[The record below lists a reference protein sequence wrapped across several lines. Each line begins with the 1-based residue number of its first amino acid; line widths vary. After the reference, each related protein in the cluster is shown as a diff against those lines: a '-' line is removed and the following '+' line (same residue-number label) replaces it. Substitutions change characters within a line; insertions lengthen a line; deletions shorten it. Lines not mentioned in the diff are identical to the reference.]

1 MPSLKI
7 APSILAADPLQL
19 GAELANAESAGADWH
34 HLDVMDGHYVP
45 NLTFGLPLIKAVKKV
60 SKLPLDV
67 HIMVTNPDEVAM
79 HYVDAG
85 ADILVFH
92 VEAAR
97 HAHRLVQSIH
107 ARGAKAGLAINPG
120 TPLEALE
127 PLLEEVDLINV
138 MSVNPGFGGQSFIP
152 LSVERIT
159 RLYDWLLRKRLQE
172 RVLIQVDGGID
183 DSNVAKVVRAG
194 ASVLVAGSY
203 IYGHKDRKARIQS
216 LRNQCSIPDVP

>member
-7 APSILAADPLQL
+7 SPSILAADPLNF
-19 GAELANAESAGADWH
+19 GAELASAESAGADWH

-45 NLTFGLPLIKAVKKV
+45 NLTYGLPLIKAIKKV

-67 HIMVTNPDEVAM
+67 HIMVTNPDEVALE
-79 HYVDAG
+79 YVEAG

-97 HAHRLVQSIH
+97 HAHRIIQAIH

-120 TPLEALE
+120 TPLEVLE
-127 PLLEEVDLINV
+127 PLLEEIDLVNV
-138 MSVNPGFGGQSFIP
+138 MSVNPGFGGQQFIP
-152 LSVERIT
+152 ASVERIT

-183 DSNVAKVVRAG
+183 DASVAKVVRAG

-203 IYGHKDRKARIQS
+203 IYGHKDRKSRIQS
-216 LRNQCSIPDVP
+216 LRTNAQKSDVT